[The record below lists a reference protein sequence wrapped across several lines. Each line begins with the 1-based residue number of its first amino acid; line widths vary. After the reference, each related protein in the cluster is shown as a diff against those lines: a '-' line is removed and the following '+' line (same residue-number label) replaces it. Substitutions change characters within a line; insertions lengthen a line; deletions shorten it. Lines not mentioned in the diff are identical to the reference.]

1 MSVAQQIKDRLDI
14 VEYISRFVPELKKSG
29 RYYKAPCPF
38 HSEKTPSFVVNQD
51 TQTWRCFGACAEGGD
66 LFNFAMKRNGW
77 SFGEALQ
84 ELGRLAGVEVST
96 APAEGREERAKHER
110 LLGLLKTASEFYHR
124 LLMSDRA
131 EALPV
136 REYALVSRGFTPETL
151 ERFQIGYAPKGWD
164 NMLKAL
170 TDLGYTPDEVLEAGV
185 ASKNEDSG
193 RIYDR
198 FRHRLM
204 IPIRDERGRVVGFGA
219 RALDA
224 DDKPKYLNSPQ
235 SVLFDK
241 SRTLF
246 GLDMAKSVIRE
257 GGTAVIVEGYMDAI
271 QAHQAGYRNVVAQM
285 GTAMTEAQLALLAP
299 RYAKQIILALDADE
313 AGQNAMRR
321 SLEVARQALSKDLM
335 GRMSVDI
342 RILQVDN
349 AKDPD
354 DVLRETPHLWQGYIE
369 RAVHLADFV
378 IEHELRTLTD
388 KPTVQ
393 EKQAVAQRLLP
404 ILMASETDLVRHDN
418 VQKLA
423 LRLRIEEAQLFAW
436 ADEWQR
442 AEARKRKEA
451 STPPAPKTAPPPT
464 PASTPDDPFG
474 DAPPPFDAL
483 ASSAMSEEPP
493 LWLDDMPA
501 QAQAQPPADPA
512 PKPTFA
518 PTSATQRSSPPAE
531 RFCLRMLFGDD
542 DFLYRVNGKFKAI
555 LDAYAGFKNHALT
568 ELMPDDFSQTEYRTL
583 FAFLLEAHAQDEQTP
598 MDYVRQRLPAE
609 LHDDFDALMVDEAL
623 DLFISMGGRLQN
635 DAEDILEKVNR
646 HRATDRERFEEAL
659 RGALRLRELRL
670 QRELGELGFLM
681 REAEASKDG
690 DAVKRFAQSI
700 AHVMRARGAFQKG
713 LR

>member
-14 VEYISRFVPELKKSG
+14 VEYIARFVPELKKSG

-84 ELGRLAGVEVST
+84 ELGRLAGVEVSA
-96 APAEGREERAKHER
+96 APSEEGREERAKRER

-124 LLMSDRA
+124 LLMSDRP

-136 REYALVSRGFTPETL
+136 REYALASRGFTPATL
-151 ERFQIGYAPKGWD
+151 EHFAIGYAPKGWD

-204 IPIRDERGRVVGFGA
+204 IPIRDERGRVIGFGA
-219 RALDA
+219 RALDP

-235 SVLFDK
+235 SALFDK

-246 GLDMAKSVIRE
+246 GLDMAKSAIRE
-257 GGTAVIVEGYMDAI
+257 SGTAVIVEGYMDAI
-271 QAHQAGYRNVVAQM
+271 QAHQVGYRNVVAQM

-299 RYAKQIILALDADE
+299 RYARQIILALDADE

-354 DVLRETPHLWQGYIE
+354 DVLRETPHLWQGYVE
-369 RAVHLADFV
+369 SATHLADFV
-378 IEHELRTLTD
+378 IEHEMRALPD
-388 KPTVQ
+388 KPTPQ

-404 ILMASETDLVRHDN
+404 MLLASEADLIKRDN

-442 AEARKRKEA
+442 AEARKRKDLP
-451 STPPAPKTAPPPT
+451 PPAQDT
-464 PASTPDDPFG
+464 PAKVTPVLPDDPFG
-474 DAPPPFDAL
+474 DAPLPLDGL
-483 ASSAMSEEPP
+483 APSAMSEEPP
-493 LWLDDMPA
+493 LWLEEPL
-501 QAQAQPPADPA
+501 AQAQPSAPA
-512 PKPTFA
+512 PSPSFV

-555 LDAYAGFKNHALT
+555 LDAYAGFKSHALT

-583 FAFLLEAHAQDEQTP
+583 FGFLLEAHAQDEQTP
-598 MDYVRQRLPAE
+598 LEYVRQRLPQE
-609 LHDDFDALMVDEAL
+609 LHDDFDALMMDETL
-623 DLFISMGGRLQN
+623 DLFISMSGRLQN
-635 DAEDILEKVNR
+635 DAEDILDKVNR
-646 HRATDRERFEEAL
+646 HRATDRERLEEAM

-670 QRELGELGFLM
+670 QRELSELGFLM
-681 REAEASKDG
+681 REAEAAKDG
-690 DAVKRFAQSI
+690 DAVKHFAQSI
-700 AHVMRARGAFQKG
+700 AHIMRARGAFQKG